1 MGGSHCMDLEKIFK
15 PETIAVIGVSL
26 TNAAHPANVIYNKN
40 RLRYEART
48 FAVNPRGGRI
58 RADVLYRSL
67 SEIPEK
73 IDLAVIAVKAE
84 LVLPVVEECIN
95 AGVKGAIII
104 SGGFAE
110 TGLGDLQDRLAA
122 LAREA
127 QFPFIGPNCL
137 GVYAAPRMDTFFIP
151 SERMVRPEKGK
162 VTMISQS
169 GGVMV
174 DQMVKATA
182 EGVGLSTAISIGNK
196 ALIKE
201 ADLLRHFAGDPG
213 TDVITFYI
221 EGFGKNEGREFALA
235 ASECKKPVIVLKSGK
250 TSAGNKA
257 VSSHTASMAGDYQV
271 FSSVMDQKG
280 VVEATDEFELMAFAE
295 SLSCYPRNIEGRI
308 GIITGSGGHGALCTD
323 ACISHGLVVPV
334 LNEETQRAIKEVL
347 SPVLSNI
354 ASCANPVDLTGSAT
368 DDDFLAAARV
378 LSKNPDIDCIIML
391 LLPYIPGITVDI
403 GAKLGMVNQQEG
415 KPIIAYVPHVEK
427 YRIIVEGFNVYTI
440 PVAHSVEDAVHMA
453 EAMRRNKSC

>member
-1 MGGSHCMDLEKIFK
+1 MDLEKLFK
-15 PETIAVIGVSL
+15 PDTMAVIGVSS
-26 TNAAHPANVIYNKN
+26 TNEAHPANVIYNKN
-40 RLRYEART
+40 RLRYEARA

-58 RADVLYRSL
+58 RGDILYERL
-67 SEIPEK
+67 GDIPEK

-84 LVLPVVEECIN
+84 LVLPVVEECIS
-95 AGVKGAIII
+95 AGVRGAVII

-110 TGLGDLQDRLAA
+110 TGLGDLQNRLANI
-122 LAREA
+122 AREA

-151 SERMVRPEKGK
+151 SERMVRPEKGR

-169 GGVMV
+169 GGVVV
-174 DQMVKATA
+174 DQLVKAAA
-182 EGVGLSTAISIGNK
+182 EGVGVSTAISIGNK

-201 ADLLRHFAGDPG
+201 ADLLHYFSTDPE

-235 ASECKKPVIVLKSGK
+235 ATQCSKPIIVLKAGK
-250 TSAGNKA
+250 TAAGNKA
-257 VSSHTASMAGDYQV
+257 VSSHTASMAGNYEV
-271 FSSVMDQKG
+271 FSSVMAQKG
-280 VVEATDEFELMAFAE
+280 VVEAKDEFELMAFAE
-295 SLSCYPRNIEGRI
+295 SLSCYPRNIKGNI
-308 GIITGSGGHGALCTD
+308 GIITGSGGHGAICTD

-334 LNEETQRAIKEVL
+334 LGEETRQALKEAL

-354 ASCANPVDLTGSAT
+354 ASYVNPVDLTGSST

-378 LSKNPDIDCIIML
+378 LSRDQGIDCIIML
-391 LLPYIPGITVDI
+391 LLPYIPGITVDL
-403 GAKLGMVNQQEG
+403 GAKLGMMHQQEE

-427 YRIIVEGFNVYTI
+427 YKIVVEGFNFYNI

-453 EAMRRNKSC
+453 DAMRRNKPC

>member
-1 MGGSHCMDLEKIFK
+1 MDLEKIFK
-15 PETIAVIGVSL
+15 PDTMAVIGVSL
-26 TNAAHPANVIYNKN
+26 TNENHPANVIYNKN
-40 RLRYEART
+40 RFRYEART

-58 RADVLYRSL
+58 RGDVLYKRL
-67 SEIPEK
+67 EEIPEK

-84 LVLPVVEECIN
+84 LVLPVVGECIN
-95 AGVKGAIII
+95 AGVKGAIIV

-110 TGLGDLQDRLAA
+110 TGLSDLQDRLVA

-151 SERMVRPEKGK
+151 SERMVRPEKGR

-169 GGVMV
+169 GGVVV
-174 DQMVKATA
+174 DQMVKAAA
-182 EGVGLSTAISIGNK
+182 EGVGLSMAISIGNK

-201 ADLLRHFAGDPG
+201 ADLLRYFAGDPG

-235 ASECKKPVIVLKSGK
+235 ASECTKPIIVLKAGK
-250 TSAGNKA
+250 TTAGNKA
-257 VSSHTASMAGDYQV
+257 VSSHTASMAGDYRV
-271 FSSVMDQKG
+271 FAAVMAQKG

-295 SLSCYPRNIEGRI
+295 SLSCYPRNIDGKI

-323 ACISHGLVVPV
+323 ACISHGLVVPA
-334 LNEETQRAIKEVL
+334 LSEETRLALKEAL
-347 SPVLSNI
+347 SPVLKNI
-354 ASCANPVDLTGSAT
+354 ASYVNPVDLTGSST

-378 LSKNPDIDCIIML
+378 SK
-391 LLPYIPGITVDI
+391 
-403 GAKLGMVNQQEG
+403 
-415 KPIIAYVPHVEK
+415 
-427 YRIIVEGFNVYTI
+427 
-440 PVAHSVEDAVHMA
+440 
-453 EAMRRNKSC
+453 

>member
-1 MGGSHCMDLEKIFK
+1 MDLEKIFK
-15 PETIAVIGVSL
+15 PDTMAVIGVSL
-26 TNAAHPANVIYNKN
+26 TNETHPANVIYNKN
-40 RLRYEART
+40 RFRYDARA

-58 RADVLYRSL
+58 RGDVLYKRL
-67 SEIPEK
+67 EEIPEK

-84 LVLPVVEECIN
+84 LVLSVVEECIS
-95 AGVKGAIII
+95 AGVKGAVIV

-110 TGLGDLQDRLAA
+110 TGLSDLQDRLVA

-151 SERMVRPEKGK
+151 SERMVRPEKGR

-169 GGVMV
+169 GGVVV
-174 DQMVKATA
+174 DQMVKAAA

-201 ADLLRHFAGDPG
+201 ADLLRYFADDPG

-235 ASECKKPVIVLKSGK
+235 ASECTKPIIVLKAGK
-250 TSAGNKA
+250 TAAGNKA

-271 FSSVMDQKG
+271 FASVMAQKG

-295 SLSCYPRNIEGRI
+295 SLSCYPRSINGKV

-334 LNEETQRAIKEVL
+334 LSEETRLVLREAL
-347 SPVLSNI
+347 SPALRNI
-354 ASCANPVDLTGSAT
+354 ASYVNPVDLTGSST

-378 LSKNPDIDCIIML
+378 LSRDPVIDCIIML
-391 LLPYIPGITVDI
+391 LLPYIPGITVDL
-403 GAKLGMVNQQEG
+403 GAKLGMMGQQEG

-427 YRIIVEGFNVYTI
+427 YMIIVEGFNFYNI

>member
-1 MGGSHCMDLEKIFK
+1 MDLAGIFR
-15 PETIAVIGVSL
+15 PDTMAIIGVSL
-26 TNAAHPANVIYNKN
+26 TNDTHPANVIYNKN
-40 RLRYEART
+40 RLRYEAKAY
-48 FAVNPRGGRI
+48 AVNPRGGHI
-58 RADVLYRSL
+58 RGDTLYKGLAD
-67 SEIPEK
+67 IPEK

-84 LVLPVVEECIN
+84 LVLSVVEECIST
-95 AGVKGAIII
+95 GVKGAVIV

-110 TGLGDLQDRLAA
+110 TGLIDLQDRLVA
-122 LAREA
+122 LSREA
-127 QFPFIGPNCL
+127 RFPFIGPNCL

-169 GGVMV
+169 GGVVV
-174 DQMVKATA
+174 DQMVKAAA

-201 ADLLRHFAGDPG
+201 ADLLRYFADDPG

-221 EGFGKNEGREFALA
+221 EGFGKNEGREFAIA
-235 ASECKKPVIVLKSGK
+235 ASQCTKPIIVLKSGK
-250 TSAGNKA
+250 TAAGNKA

-271 FSSVMDQKG
+271 FASVMAQKG

-295 SLSCYPRNIEGRI
+295 SLSCYPKNITGKI

-334 LNEETQRAIKEVL
+334 LGEDTRLALKDAL
-347 SPVLSNI
+347 SPVLRNI
-354 ASCANPVDLTGSAT
+354 ASYENPVDLTGSST

-378 LSKNPDIDCIIML
+378 LSNDPEIDCIIML
-391 LLPYIPGITVDI
+391 LLPYVPGITVDL
-403 GAKLGMVNQQEG
+403 GAKLGMMHQHDG

-427 YRIIVEGFNVYTI
+427 YKIVVDGFSFYNI

-453 EAMRRNKSC
+453 EAMRRNKPC

>member
-1 MGGSHCMDLEKIFK
+1 MDLEKIFK
-15 PETIAVIGVSL
+15 PDTIAIIGVSL
-26 TNAAHPANVIYNKN
+26 TNETHPANVIYNKN
-40 RLRYEART
+40 RLRYEAKT
-48 FAVNPRGGRI
+48 FAVNPRGGHI
-58 RADVLYRSL
+58 RTDKLYRSVK
-67 SEIPEK
+67 EIPEK

-84 LVLPVVEECIN
+84 LIFPIVEECVN
-95 AGVKGAIII
+95 SNVKGAIIV

-110 TGLGDLQDRLAA
+110 TGFNELQDRLTAF
-122 LAREA
+122 AREA

-151 SERMVRPEKGK
+151 NERMVRPEKGR

-169 GGVMV
+169 GGVVV

-221 EGFGKNEGREFALA
+221 EGFGKHEGREFAIA
-235 ASECKKPVIVLKSGK
+235 ASECKKPIIVLKAGK
-250 TSAGNKA
+250 TSEGNKA

-271 FSSVMDQKG
+271 FSAVMAQKG
-280 VVEATDEFELMAFAE
+280 VVEAIDEFELMAFAE
-295 SLSCYPRNIEGRI
+295 SLSCYPRNINGRI

-323 ACISHGLVVPV
+323 ACISHGLVVPGF
-334 LNEETQRAIKEVL
+334 NEETQLAIKEVL

-354 ASCANPVDLTGSAT
+354 ASYANPVDLTGSST

-378 LSKNPDIDCIIML
+378 LSKSSDIDCIIML
-391 LLPYIPGITVDI
+391 LLPYIPGITVDL
-403 GAKLGMVNQQEG
+403 GAKLGMMHQQEG

-427 YRIIVEGFNVYTI
+427 YRIIVEGFNAYNI

-453 EAMRRNKSC
+453 EAMRKNKSC